1 MSVFFV
7 DFFRRY
13 VIIKKKHS
21 LMSLST
27 PVRQNSSANYGG
39 SYFMKI
45 CLIGAGVMG
54 KGIAQV
60 FSAAGHEV
68 ALFASS
74 EKSAEKHITALG
86 VSLAKLVAKGK
97 MTQETAD
104 GILGRIHPGT
114 EEDAKNAE
122 LLVEASPENME
133 SKKAIL
139 AQYDAICNPDCAFVT
154 NTSSISITELGI
166 GISRPIAGMHFFN
179 PVPVMKL
186 VEVIEG
192 LTTPPEL
199 TAKVKALAE
208 SLGKTPVIIKDSPG
222 FVVNRLLIPMINEAI
237 FVLSEGVA
245 SAEDIDTAM
254 KLGCSHVIGP
264 LALAD
269 LIGLD
274 VVLAI
279 MNVLYEETADSK
291 YRPALLL
298 RQMVRAGK
306 LGRKSGEGF
315 FSYTK

>member
-1 MSVFFV
+1 
-7 DFFRRY
+7 
-13 VIIKKKHS
+13 
-21 LMSLST
+21 
-27 PVRQNSSANYGG
+27 
-39 SYFMKI
+39 MKI
-45 CLIGAGVMG
+45 CLLGAGVMG

-74 EKSAEKHITALG
+74 EESAKKHIA
-86 VSLAKLVAKGK
+86 SLAASLGKLVAKGK
-97 MTQETAD
+97 MTQEAAD
-104 GILGRIHPGT
+104 GIIGRIHPGC
-114 EEDAKNAE
+114 EADAKTADM
-122 LLVEASPENME
+122 LVEASPENME
-133 SKKAIL
+133 SKKKLL
-139 AQYDAICNPDCAFVT
+139 AQYDAICNPDCIFVT

-199 TAKVKALAE
+199 TEKIRTLAE
-208 SLGKTPVIIKDSPG
+208 ELGKTPVVVKDSPG

-245 SAEDIDTAM
+245 TAEDIDTAM

-291 YRPALLL
+291 YRPCLLL

-315 FSYTK
+315 FSYGK

>member
-1 MSVFFV
+1 
-7 DFFRRY
+7 
-13 VIIKKKHS
+13 
-21 LMSLST
+21 
-27 PVRQNSSANYGG
+27 
-39 SYFMKI
+39 MKI

-74 EKSAEKHITALG
+74 EDSAKKHIASLA
-86 VSLAKLVAKGK
+86 VSLNKLVAKGK

-104 GILGRIHPGT
+104 AIIGRIHPGT
-114 EEDAKNAE
+114 DNDAKNADM
-122 LLVEASPENME
+122 LVEASPENME
-133 SKKAIL
+133 SKKVLL
-139 AQYDAICNPDCAFVT
+139 AKYDALCKPECIFAT

-166 GISRPIAGMHFFN
+166 GISRPMVGMHFFN

-199 TAKVKALAE
+199 TEKIYKLAE
-208 SLGKTPVIIKDSPG
+208 ELGKTPVIVKDSPG

-237 FVLSEGVA
+237 YVLSEGVA
-245 SAEDIDTAM
+245 KTEDIDTAM

-269 LIGLD
+269 LIGND

-279 MNVLYEETADSK
+279 MNVLYSETCDSK
-291 YRPALLL
+291 YRPCPLLK
-298 RQMVRAGK
+298 QMVRAGK

-315 FSYTK
+315 YSYNK

>member
-1 MSVFFV
+1 
-7 DFFRRY
+7 
-13 VIIKKKHS
+13 
-21 LMSLST
+21 
-27 PVRQNSSANYGG
+27 
-39 SYFMKI
+39 MKI

-74 EKSAEKHITALG
+74 EESAKKHIAALA
-86 VSLAKLVAKGK
+86 SALNKLTVKGK

-104 GILGRIHPGT
+104 GILARIHPGT
-114 EEDAKNAE
+114 PSDIAEAE
-122 LLVEASPENME
+122 LLVEASPENPDN
-133 SKKAIL
+133 KKKL
-139 AQYDAICNPDCAFVT
+139 LSQYDALCNPDCIFVT
-154 NTSSISITELGI
+154 NTSSISITELGTCI
-166 GISRPIAGMHFFN
+166 NRPLVGMHFFN

-186 VEVIEG
+186 VEVISG

-199 TAKVKALAE
+199 AEKIMNLAE
-208 SLGKTPVIIKDSPG
+208 SLGKTPVAVKDSPG

-279 MNVLYEETADSK
+279 MNVLYEDTGDSK
-291 YRPALLL
+291 YRPCLLL
-298 RQMVRAGK
+298 RQMVNAGK
-306 LGRKSGEGF
+306 LGRKSGKGF
-315 FSYTK
+315 FSYQK